1 MQLFKVGTFFMMVG
15 SVILLLFF
23 FAAKAGVDQSAG
35 LLFGG
40 LITFALGAFL
50 WFRFPKPPPESSGR
64 FRILKKGRGK
74 PQRPRWEEEEEEDQ
88 KR

>member
-23 FAAKAGVDQSAG
+23 FAAKAGVDKSAG

-64 FRILKKGRGK
+64 FRMLKKGNRK
-74 PQRPRWEEEEEEDQ
+74 ARRPRWEEEEEEQ
-88 KR
+88 ER